1 MSNLTKDQAIHCA
14 NVFSN
19 YFDRFAR
26 IDEYIRDQKLNSL
39 SERPLGLPGM
49 GPEDDLFLDF
59 TINPNDMEFEL
70 VELPQE
76 NWDIYLNM
84 ISSHANMISIPGR
97 SFRLAILEKKTK
109 KWVGFIRLGSPVVNM
124 KPRNE
129 MLGGV
134 FTQTLESAKAFNHT
148 TMMGFVIVPAQPFG
162 FNYLGGKLLA
172 AICCSHEMRE
182 MVNKKY
188 DMNTCFFETT
198 SLYGSSKSSSQYDGM
213 KPYLRFRGLTD
224 SDFLPLMHGK
234 PYENLKEYV
243 ENILGE
249 EIVPAVTSSGIPTAS
264 RKLKISNKIISMTK
278 VALKDYDVEY
288 TRFVNTINKAKTL
301 TEKKRYY
308 YSNYGF
314 SNFAEVV
321 LGKTDKLIKDK
332 ENYDKHYLTHLID
345 WWKKKASNRFE
356 NLKKEHRIRNEI
368 EVWTTNKNLDIIR

>member
-1 MSNLTKDQAIHCA
+1 MSLTKDQAIHCA

-234 PYENLKEYV
+234 PYEDLKEYV